1 MDISCII
8 SSGELEL
15 YVIGLLPEEDATKME
30 QLIVLFPELKAE
42 ADRIS
47 ETLEAMAMQTTL
59 APRPTAKEKIF
70 ERLSS
75 LQHTP
80 ENKATEAPVRPLAA
94 TSTEDSQTP
103 VIPLKKR
110 NQNYLMVASVAGLLL
125 SIATIFFLVSENR
138 NKQNDIA
145 SLEQRI
151 RTADQNNFTLQ
162 QQQLAYEQMLR
173 LIQDENVAAITLQP
187 VPGKPVASAK
197 VFWNQQSN
205 EVFVMNVSLPQVP
218 AGKQYQLW
226 AIVNGQPVNAGL
238 LAEGNNQPQ
247 KMASFER
254 ADAFAITLENKGGS
268 AVPTLDQMYV
278 MGKPS

>member
-8 SSGELEL
+8 SSGDLEL
-15 YVIGLLPEEDATKME
+15 YVMGLLPEEDATKME
-30 QLIVLFPELKAE
+30 QLIMLFPELKAE

-47 ETLEAMAMQTTL
+47 ETLEAMAMQSTL
-59 APRPTAKEKIF
+59 APRPSAKEKVF

-75 LQHTP
+75 LQDNS
-80 ENKATEAPVRPLAA
+80 ENNAIEAPIRQLPHVK
-94 TSTEDSQTP
+94 TEDSLAP
-103 VIPLKKR
+103 VIPIKKR
-110 NQNYLMVASVAGLLL
+110 RQNYLLIASVGGLLL
-125 SIATIFFLVSENR
+125 SIATIFFLVTDNR
-138 NKQNDIA
+138 NKQKDMA

-151 RTADQNNFTLQ
+151 RRAEQNNTTLQ

-173 LIQDENVAAITLQP
+173 LFQDENVDAITLQP
-187 VPGKPVASAK
+187 VPGKPPASAK

-205 EVFVMNVSLPQVP
+205 EVFVINVSLPQAP

-238 LAEGNNQPQ
+238 LADGSNQPQ
-247 KMASFER
+247 KMAAFEK
-254 ADAFAITLENKGGS
+254 ADAFAITLENRGGS
-268 AVPTLDQMYV
+268 PVPTLDQMFV